1 MLAASTAFV
10 RFAPF
15 AVFII
20 ALALREALNDSASV
34 DARWLYALQ
43 ALGAGLLLL
52 LWRSRYRELRTT
64 PGNPLAWILTA
75 AIGTSVFLLWI
86 HATGDWMQL
95 PEQAPSFV
103 PIDDDGSVRW
113 DLIALRTTGAVLVVP
128 LMEELFWRSFLMRW
142 VEQREFLTLD
152 PRRVGTYGL
161 LASSAV
167 FALAHTLWFAALL
180 AGLAYAW
187 LYRRTGNLW
196 FPVAAHAL
204 TNGLLAA
211 YVVQQCAWQFW

>member
-1 MLAASTAFV
+1 
-10 RFAPF
+10 
-15 AVFII
+15 
-20 ALALREALNDSASV
+20 
-34 DARWLYALQ
+34 
-43 ALGAGLLLL
+43 
-52 LWRSRYRELRTT
+52 
-64 PGNPLAWILTA
+64 
-75 AIGTSVFLLWI
+75 
-86 HATGDWMQL
+86 MQL
-95 PEQAPSFV
+95 PGQTPPFV
-103 PIDDDGSVRW
+103 PIGSDGSLRW
-113 DLIALRTTGAVLVVP
+113 DLIALRAAGAVLVVP

-142 VEQREFLTLD
+142 VERREFLTLD
-152 PRRVGTYGL
+152 PSGVGAYGL

-196 FPVAAHAL
+196 FPIAAHAL